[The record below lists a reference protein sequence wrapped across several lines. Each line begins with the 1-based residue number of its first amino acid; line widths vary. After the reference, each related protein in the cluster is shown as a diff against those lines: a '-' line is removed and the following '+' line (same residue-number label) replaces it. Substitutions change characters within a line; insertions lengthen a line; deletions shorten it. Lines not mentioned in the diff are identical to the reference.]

1 MSEHQLS
8 PSTYTVK
15 VHYPMKDSR
24 LVLRTD
30 LDWNRNLEA
39 ENISSDG
46 TMWTFRF
53 VSTEPFHYFKPCL
66 IQGDRFMWSTGSNYL
81 TTSAEGVRELYPVFF
96 SSVEG
101 QITDIMTIDS
111 AELGSKQQI
120 RVYLPPG
127 YQENTLKRYP
137 VLYMHDGTNL
147 FFPQESFLGVDWGVE
162 TTADLLNSM
171 NVINKVIVVGIYAQ
185 DRMKE
190 YTLPGYGPYGRF
202 LVNELKPWID
212 ARARTLKGP
221 QETGIMGSSLGGVVS
236 FYLGWQYPEVFGMAG
251 CLSSTFGYNDDLFDR
266 VKNEA
271 KRAVRFYLDSGY
283 PGDNFEVTRAMR
295 DLMLKQGYT
304 LGTDLFTLVYPGDLH
319 NEKYWATRLHVPFQF
334 FFSRTPRFTVNP
346 AAS

>member
-1 MSEHQLS
+1 MGDSQATA
-8 PSTYTVK
+8 STYV
-15 VHYPMKDSR
+15 VRVYYPMNAGR

-39 ENISSDG
+39 DSTSSDG
-46 TMWTFRF
+46 TQWTFRF
-53 VSTEPFHYFKPCL
+53 VSSEPFHYFKPCL
-66 IQGDRFMWSTGSNYL
+66 IQGERFVWSTGSNYL

-96 SSVEG
+96 SDVKG
-101 QITDIMTIDS
+101 QITDIIPLDS
-111 AELGSKQQI
+111 AELGSRQHI
-120 RVYLPPG
+120 RIYLPPG

-147 FFPQESFLGVDWGVE
+147 FFPQESFLGVDWDVE

-190 YTLPGYGPYGRF
+190 YTRSGHGPYGRF
-202 LVNELKPWID
+202 LVNELKPWLD
-212 ARARTLKGP
+212 ARVRTLTGP
-221 QETGIMGSSLGGVVS
+221 RETGVMGSSLGGLVS

-251 CLSSTFGYNDDLFDR
+251 CLSSTFGYDDDLFDR
-266 VKNEA
+266 VKTEA
-271 KRAVRFYLDSGY
+271 RRPVRFYMDSGY

-295 DLMLKQGYT
+295 DLMLKQGYV
-304 LGTDLFTLVYPGDLH
+304 LGTDLMTLVYPGDLH

-334 FFSRTPRFTVNP
+334 FFSRIPEFSVKPDP
-346 AAS
+346 A